1 MNREQAR
8 LELDATTLRPHD
20 AVPEAR
26 AHVEND
32 TTLAAWVN
40 QRTAFDKHVSGILRD
55 ELSAPRDLRERLLAS
70 AKAPQAASRRMRDWI
85 VPSLV
90 AAAACIALGWQIML
104 PEFKGLPAWQA
115 EAMPT
120 LAKLEIGMTRLDQ
133 RSTDV
138 EVLKRYL
145 TASSLPYPDCM
156 PEALVNMRTFGCK
169 RIQVAGRPAAIICF
183 DLGGGKEAHLIVLE
197 RAGLP
202 EAPPEH
208 QTQFTRSED
217 WNLAAWS
224 DGTQSFLL
232 ATKADLSAL
241 KKLLGQA

>member
-8 LELDATTLRPHD
+8 LELDATTLRPQD
-20 AVPEAR
+20 VVPEAR

-32 TTLAAWVN
+32 PTLAAWVA
-40 QRTAFDKHVSGILRD
+40 QRTAFDEQVAGILRD
-55 ELSAPRDLRERLLAS
+55 EMSAPEALRERLLAS
-70 AKAPQAASRRMRDWI
+70 ARAPRAASRQVRDWL

-90 AAAACIALGWQIML
+90 AAAACIALGWQIMM
-104 PEFKGLPAWQA
+104 PDFNGLPAWQA

-145 TASSLPYPDCM
+145 TASSLPCPHCM
-156 PEALVNMRTFGCK
+156 PDELVNMRTYGCK

-183 DLGGGKEAHLIVLE
+183 DLGGGKEAHLIVIE
-197 RAGLP
+197 RSGLP
-202 EAPPEH
+202 DAPPEH
-208 QTQFTRSED
+208 QPQFAKSDD

-232 ATKADLSAL
+232 ATKADVTAL
-241 KKLLGQA
+241 KRLLGLS